1 MGTLNPAVAAAKT
14 GGRAPIQALRAST
27 AAALVNSLL
36 PSSASHLPLP
46 YAPSPAD
53 GGWCRVETAPA
64 PFKSPYHTQKVGQEG
79 VHLPHSAQNLPL
91 LCKAL
96 SKSQKEAVGLTCW
109 EAFIGLGT
117 NFPSSVLEQITHFPP
132 CLGMLVLSE
141 LVSTCFCC
149 CQSATVVCK
158 HRQMTGHD
166 SQITDNST
174 CQD

>member
-1 MGTLNPAVAAAKT
+1 MHNRARNTLGTLNPAVAAAKT

-117 NFPSSVLEQITHFPP
+117 NFPSVFWNRSLISLHVWE
-132 CLGMLVLSE
+132 CW
-141 LVSTCFCC
+141 CFLNWSLHVFVVVKAL
-149 CQSATVVCK
+149 QSCANTA
-158 HRQMTGHD
+158 R
-166 SQITDNST
+166 
-174 CQD
+174 